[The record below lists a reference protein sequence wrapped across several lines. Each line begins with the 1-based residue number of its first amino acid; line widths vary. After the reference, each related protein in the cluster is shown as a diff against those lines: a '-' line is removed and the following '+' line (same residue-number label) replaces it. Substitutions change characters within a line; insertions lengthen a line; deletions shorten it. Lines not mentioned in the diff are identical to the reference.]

1 MESSVQGLSIPM
13 AASALIVEPILPD
26 ALFTVETVS
35 SLGFHVT
42 VADNFHD
49 ALERLRV
56 PPALLIADIRLGEY
70 NGLHLVLR
78 GKAVKRDLAAIVTS
92 AVADSV
98 LQSEAEQLGATFVLK
113 PTTTEELRAAIC
125 RTLLRTSSEPIH
137 PPFERRQAERR
148 TSSDPFPAPDR
159 RVGARRR
166 DILALIQQ
174 ATPNLSAN

>member
-1 MESSVQGLSIPM
+1 M
-13 AASALIVEPILPD
+13 AASALIVDPVLSD
-26 ALFTVETVS
+26 ALFSVAAVS

-42 VADNFHD
+42 VADNFHE

-92 AVADSV
+92 AVADAV

-113 PTTTEELRAAIC
+113 PTRTEELHAAIS
-125 RTLLRTSSEPIH
+125 RTLLRTTEGPIR
-137 PPFERRQAERR
+137 PPFERRREERR
-148 TSSDPFPAPDR
+148 VALLPFDYPER
-159 RVGARRR
+159 RVAPRRR
-166 DILALIQQ
+166 DIQMLIQQ
-174 ATPNLSAN
+174 TAPM